1 MPLQVAQKTRGPR
14 ARRRSSTS
22 EYARGCLPKRK
33 PTAQA
38 AAGGE
43 DPGIG
48 FFQRCLAKSRGS
60 TPEERRNWRD
70 GIFEQIRE
78 VMLLQGSL
86 TIERMC
92 HLVQVSRRSFYRSLK
107 EQQPAEEETEV
118 LRTNIEEFID
128 EYYNRQ
134 RLHSALGYRSPEEFE
149 RKSECQADNRGAT
162 IEAFVN
168 KENEEKISKG
178 LLGTGTQMPS
188 PSPDPF
194 SC

>member
-1 MPLQVAQKTRGPR
+1 
-14 ARRRSSTS
+14 
-22 EYARGCLPKRK
+22 
-33 PTAQA
+33 
-38 AAGGE
+38 
-43 DPGIG
+43 
-48 FFQRCLAKSRGS
+48 
-60 TPEERRNWRD
+60 
-70 GIFEQIRE
+70 
-78 VMLLQGSL
+78 MLLQGSL

-149 RKSECQADNRGAT
+149 CKAECQAENRGAT
-162 IEAFVN
+162 IEVFVN
-168 KENEEKISKG
+168 KRNDKKISKG